1 MAASGQPMF
10 VRGLGA
16 TSRLIIWLLVGL
28 AMVALDSR
36 YHALEGLRASL
47 ALVTQPLRHAA
58 RAPFEMADEI
68 AGFLTRHRALQRER
82 DALLQERAELRAE
95 INATRDLVREYA
107 ALRRLA
113 ALDSRPDLHGVTAS
127 VLYQGQDWFA
137 QRLTLDRGRRS
148 ALRAGLPVVGAD
160 GLIGQVSR
168 VYVSSSEV
176 TLVTNRDLLTP
187 VFIERTGQRGLVA
200 GAGRSGLL
208 ELRHM
213 TVRTDVREGDIL
225 LTSGIDRVY
234 PAGIPVARVTRVS
247 RSTTN
252 PYLRIDCVPLAG
264 IERDRIVR
272 VLLPVV
278 AEEKP

>member
-28 AMVALDSR
+28 ALVALDSR

-68 AGFLTRHRALQRER
+68 AGFLARHRALQRER

-95 INATRDLVREYA
+95 INATRDLVREHSE
-107 ALRRLA
+107 LRRLA
-113 ALDSRPDLHGVTAS
+113 ALGTRPDLRGVAAS
-127 VLYQGQDWFA
+127 VLYQGQDWFD
-137 QRLTLDRGRRS
+137 QRLTLDRGGKS
-148 ALRAGLPVVGAD
+148 SLRAGLPVVGAD
-160 GLIGQVSR
+160 GLIGQIGR
-168 VYVSSSEV
+168 VYAASSEV
-176 TLVTNRDLLTP
+176 TLVTNRDQLTP

-200 GAGRSGLL
+200 GSGRSDLL

-213 TVRTDVREGDIL
+213 TVQTDVREGDRL
-225 LTSGIDRVY
+225 LTSGVDRVY

-247 RSTTN
+247 RSPAN
-252 PYLRIDCVPLAG
+252 PYLRIDCLPLAG
-264 IERDRIVR
+264 IDRDRV
-272 VLLPVV
+272 VLVLMPVV

>member
-28 AMVALDSR
+28 ALVALDSR

-47 ALVTQPLRHAA
+47 ALVTQPLRQAA

-68 AGFLTRHRALQRER
+68 ASFLTRHRALQRER
-82 DALLQERAELRAE
+82 DALLQERAALRAE
-95 INATRDLVREYA
+95 INATRDLVREHSE
-107 ALRRLA
+107 LRRLA
-113 ALDSRPDLHGVTAS
+113 ALDTRPDLRGVAAS

-137 QRLTLDRGRRS
+137 QRLTLDRGERS
-148 ALRAGLPVVGAD
+148 ALRAGLPVIGAD
-160 GLIGQVSR
+160 GLIGQISR
-168 VYVSSSEV
+168 VYGASSEV
-176 TLVTNRDLLTP
+176 TLVTNRDQLTP

-200 GAGRSGLL
+200 GSGRSGLL

-213 TVRTDVREGDIL
+213 TVETDVREGDRL
-225 LTSGIDRVY
+225 LTSGVDRVY

-247 RSTTN
+247 RSPAN
-252 PYLRIDCVPLAG
+252 PYLRIDCLPLAG
-264 IERDRIVR
+264 IERDRVVR
-272 VLLPVV
+272 VLMPVV

>member
-1 MAASGQPMF
+1 
-10 VRGLGA
+10 
-16 TSRLIIWLLVGL
+16 
-28 AMVALDSR
+28 
-36 YHALEGLRASL
+36 
-47 ALVTQPLRHAA
+47 
-58 RAPFEMADEI
+58 MADEI

-137 QRLTLDRGRRS
+137 QRLTLDRGGRS

>member
-36 YHALEGLRASL
+36 YHALEGVRASL

-95 INATRDLVREYA
+95 INATRDLVREYSE
-107 ALRRLA
+107 LRQLA
-113 ALDSRPDLHGVTAS
+113 ALDSRPDLRGVTAS

-137 QRLTLDRGRRS
+137 QRLTLDRGGRS
-148 ALRAGLPVVGAD
+148 GLRAGLPVVGAD
-160 GLIGQVSR
+160 GLIGQISR
-168 VYVSSSEV
+168 VYVTSSEV

-264 IERDRIVR
+264 IERDRMVR

-278 AEEKP
+278 VEEKP

>member
-16 TSRLIIWLLVGL
+16 TSRLIIWLLAGL

-36 YHALEGLRASL
+36 YHALEGVRAGL

-95 INATRDLVREYA
+95 INATRDLVREHSE
-107 ALRRLA
+107 LRRLA
-113 ALDSRPDLHGVTAS
+113 ALDTRPDLRGVAAS

-137 QRLTLDRGRRS
+137 QRLTLDRGERS
-148 ALRAGLPVVGAD
+148 GLRAGLPVIGAD
-160 GLIGQVSR
+160 GLIGQISR
-168 VYVSSSEV
+168 VYVASSEV
-176 TLVTNRDLLTP
+176 TLVTNRDQLTP
-187 VFIERTGQRGLVA
+187 VFVERTGQRGLVA
-200 GAGRSGLL
+200 GSGRSGVL

-213 TVRTDVREGDIL
+213 TVQTDVREGDRL
-225 LTSGIDRVY
+225 LTSGVDRVY

-247 RSTTN
+247 RSPAN
-252 PYLRIDCVPLAG
+252 PYLRIDCLPLAG
-264 IERDRIVR
+264 IERDRVVR
-272 VLLPVV
+272 VLMPAL